1 MKRLQNGIVTSDE
14 DVSITGSP
22 NIRRR
27 LGSCSGGIVDQQS
40 TKEEIYSPGTHDAK
54 ARIVLPSSL
63 KIVITNCFPQ
73 MSRQTALFD
82 AVEVG
87 YLARTTTVI

>member
-40 TKEEIYSPGTHDAK
+40 TKEEIYSPGTRNAK
-54 ARIVLPSSL
+54 ARILSSSL
-63 KIVITNCFPQ
+63 KIVITNCFSQ

-82 AVEVG
+82 AEEVG
-87 YLARTTTVI
+87 YLAKMTTVI